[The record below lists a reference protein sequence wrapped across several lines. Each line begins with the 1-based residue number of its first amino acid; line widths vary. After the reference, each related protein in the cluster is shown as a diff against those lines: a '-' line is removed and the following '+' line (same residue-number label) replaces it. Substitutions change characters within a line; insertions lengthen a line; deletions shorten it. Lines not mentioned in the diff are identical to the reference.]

1 MTLRRVAS
9 RLLLG
14 VALACA
20 GGGELEAPVVVASQ
34 PLPEGSGR
42 IDEFL
47 AAGSLA
53 NGEKA
58 YVHVT
63 PEQMPWRIAVPLPR
77 DSPKYGS
84 RKQGREAVIDAM
96 KEWERALQTQLPWY
110 RLEFVEEDESAP
122 VQVLWKRRIAGD
134 YQGFGGPRFAVT
146 NDRVLAGGQ
155 LTLSVRACEYCV
167 TLTRE
172 QIRLLTAHEFGHVLG
187 LGHCHECES
196 AMNYDWQTRG
206 RAFVT
211 KVDVDAVATLCT
223 EPNPSA
229 GDLLGEREQE

>member
-1 MTLRRVAS
+1 MTLDRVS
-9 RLLLG
+9 SLLLLAI
-14 VALACA
+14 ALACA
-20 GGGELEAPVVVASQ
+20 GGGEPEATAVGAPQ
-34 PLPEGSGR
+34 PLPDGSGR

-47 AAGSLA
+47 AAASLA
-53 NGEKA
+53 NGEEA

-63 PEQMPWRIAVPLPR
+63 AEQMPWRIAVPLPK
-77 DSPKYGS
+77 DAPKYAS

-96 KEWERALQTQLPWY
+96 KEWERALQTQLPWF

-122 VQVLWKRRIAGD
+122 VQVLWKRRVAGD
-134 YQGFGGPRFAVT
+134 FQGFGGPRFTVA
-146 NDRVLAGGQ
+146 DDQVLAGGQ

-172 QIRLLTAHEFGHVLG
+172 EIRLLTAHEFGHVLG
-187 LGHCHECES
+187 LGHCFECES

-211 KVDVDAVATLCT
+211 KVDVNGVAALCT

-229 GDLLGEREQE
+229 GDLLGECELE